1 MKVDMSTEAIGA
13 RLRAMDELWLLSI
26 KLMNSRPV
34 VGDDSASSRRSQ
46 ALEIQDSIRAVLYED
61 WDPLGINDHLSTQD
75 EYDAYIAPVYRV
87 LVGNRSVNVLTN
99 MLTRIARDEIGVPVG
114 GVEKLHSVAHKLL
127 KLKVTL
133 D

>member
-1 MKVDMSTEAIGA
+1 MRVDMSTEAIGA
-13 RLRAMDELWLLSI
+13 RLRAMDELWLLSV

-34 VGDDSASSRRSQ
+34 VGDDLASSRRSQ
-46 ALEIQDSIRAVLYED
+46 SLEIHDSIRKVLYND
-61 WDPLGINDHLSTQD
+61 WDPLGINDHPSTQD

-87 LVGNRSVNVLTN
+87 LVGNRSAEELVKI
-99 MLTRIARDEIGVPVG
+99 LTRIERDEIGVPAG
-114 GVEKLHSVAHKLL
+114 GVEKLNLVAHKLL